1 MSLLGLE
8 HSWFCFENSKGRL
21 PYAVDIYMENT
32 IGHGIG
38 KWTFV
43 WVHGEGCF
51 INPLIEA
58 LLLGGY
64 SMGRRSTPINNQIK
78 YQVQRVRF
86 LKHQKKIWES
96 MNHPRFFWWFLT
108 MWKCLS
114 CSDMC
119 TVFWRHKLGIHFMAT
134 SFFNILAMGNY
145 LIFTLSSRNQNRLNF
160 ISRSLVWTR
169 AEKIVYNKGIPCI
182 LVILILLKS
191 DKLPR
196 RYA

>member
-64 SMGRRSTPINNQIK
+64 GMGRRPTPINNQIK
-78 YQVQRVRF
+78 YQVQQVRF
-86 LKHQKKIWES
+86 LKHQKRSENLWIIQG
-96 MNHPRFFWWFLT
+96 FCWWFLT
-108 MWKCLS
+108 MC

-119 TVFWRHKLGIHFMAT
+119 TIFWRHKLGIHFMAT

-169 AEKIVYNKGIPCI
+169 AEKIVNNKGIPRI